1 MVRTY
6 DVLADFGSQGVPA
19 SSVNLDYRLDDTYGL
34 SESLRNGILRAWEEY
49 SKSDERLSN
58 SLLINL
64 RGVGNTESGTSLCVG
79 LSRFMDYYA
88 MKEFSDKEDD
98 RVKYGFSEEDV
109 KSLVGEVNVLS
120 SFPAIL
126 LEGDSGVDNL
136 LMGVKGRET
145 LKEGRLRLS
154 FPGAGYLRADVDTS
168 VSDGVMSVNSLQ
180 SIVGR
185 KIGSETGI
193 MPYELDEAN
202 VLAIVKDTYSGSHK
216 NPGIMS
222 VVKSGIS
229 VEELLE
235 RKGGAE
241 DSWEH
246 EGPYVIVPLVEEII
260 SSFIDSD
267 TSLGNVPIPE
277 KYACEISGLG
287 NTRTIETTGKSMFML
302 FLAGRRS
309 FGSEFYDGLLEKY
322 HDSLV
327 LE

>member
-6 DVLADFGSQGVPA
+6 EVLADFGPQGVSV
-19 SSVNLDYRLDDTYGL
+19 SSIKLDYRPDETYRL
-34 SESLRNGILRAWEEY
+34 SESLRNGIFGAWEEY

-58 SLLINL
+58 SLLVNL
-64 RGVGNTESGTSLCVG
+64 RKVGNTESGTSLCVG
-79 LSRFMDYYA
+79 LSQFMDYYA

-98 RVKYGFSEEDV
+98 RIKYGFSEEDV

-120 SFPAIL
+120 SFPAVL
-126 LEGDSGVDNL
+126 LEGDDGVDNL

-168 VSDGVMSVNSLQ
+168 VSDGVTSVNSLQ
-180 SIVGR
+180 SIIGR

-193 MPYELDEAN
+193 MPSELDEAN
-202 VLAIVKDTYSGSHK
+202 VLAIVRDTYPGSHK

-222 VVKSGIS
+222 VVRSGIS
-229 VEELLE
+229 LEELIG

-246 EGPYVIVPLVEEII
+246 KGSYVIVPLDKEII
-260 SSFIDSD
+260 SYFIDSD
-267 TSLGNVPIPE
+267 RSLGNVSIPE
-277 KYACEISGLG
+277 NHAREISGLG
-287 NTRTIETTGKSMFML
+287 NTRNIETTGKSLFML

-322 HDSLV
+322 SDSLV